1 MIIIIK
7 GKGKREIF
15 QITGFSI
22 HYVSLYT
29 SISRTV
35 NCSFNI
41 NNFFFLWWIKCQNV
55 WRTKLHANCD
65 MDTLN

>member
-1 MIIIIK
+1 MIIIIIK
-7 GKGKREIF
+7 GKGKKEIF

-35 NCSFNI
+35 NCYFNI
-41 NNFFFLWWIKCQNV
+41 NKFFFCGG
-55 WRTKLHANCD
+55 
-65 MDTLN
+65 